1 MCDATWE
8 IINLTFVSSNL
19 KSVLYISNFELMRH
33 RRANY
38 IRFVKYFNTILLLV
52 LVKIVLNKAHDTK
65 R

>member
-33 RRANY
+33 RRVNY